1 MWNLSPFPDRAGGGI
16 PGTESLGFG
25 GVGGKACFDDT
36 AVALAHAPPE
46 PVTVG
51 GAAKHPDFEQ
61 TVRLRALLDAVGV
74 IHFALSPFET
84 ATDTGG

>member
-46 PVTVG
+46 PVAVG
-51 GAAKHPDFEQ
+51 GAAKHPDVEQ
-61 TVRLRALLDAVGV
+61 TVRLRRVLEGMDVMHVAVS
-74 IHFALSPFET
+74 LPSR
-84 ATDTGG
+84 